1 MPGEASF
8 AGEPRGRRAQRG
20 WRSHV
25 ADKVKITCTNN
36 DRVVDAQVVQR
47 SLKRLVVSFAA
58 PGAGT
63 MELVLTRDD
72 PTKPFV
78 GRLAGMEFTAPAG
91 S

>member
-1 MPGEASF
+1 MPDTARCAGAASTTP
-8 AGEPRGRRAQRG
+8 GGG
-20 WRSHV
+20 THV
-25 ADKVKITCTNN
+25 AAGKVKITCTNN
-36 DRVVDAQVVQR
+36 DRVVDATLVQR
-47 SLKRLVVSFAA
+47 SLKRLVVSFQA

-72 PTKPFV
+72 PTKPFI